1 MSRWLVGQ
9 FTTSGSPGV
18 LSTAAE
24 EWMAS
29 LLLHLLRARPV
40 MKMVFDMLGGTIPQL
55 EPLMKMS
62 AISGPAGCMPLK

>member
-1 MSRWLVGQ
+1 M
-9 FTTSGSPGV
+9 

-40 MKMVFDMLGGTIPQL
+40 MKMVFDMLGGRYLSSNP
-55 EPLMKMS
+55 
-62 AISGPAGCMPLK
+62 